1 MKINVRKM
9 RIGLYFLA
17 GLFAVLVVSS
27 ALYFLLLFPLL
38 EGKLKSYMSMVW
50 TSLFIFGYYWF
61 TKRYT
66 NWQTIF
72 EEDED

>member
-38 EGKLKSYMSMVW
+38 EGKLKS
-50 TSLFIFGYYWF
+50 
-61 TKRYT
+61 
-66 NWQTIF
+66 
-72 EEDED
+72 